1 MRLEP
6 RQESAKTTFHW
17 HLLARDLLL
26 NQLRHKRLRMSL
38 PVKRVENRTGDQKYW
53 SYSVD
58 SDKTRMP
65 SNVVL
70 LQGQATAILA
80 WIYGMGNKKQGY
92 PQT

>member
-1 MRLEP
+1 M
-6 RQESAKTTFHW
+6 
-17 HLLARDLLL
+17 
-26 NQLRHKRLRMSL
+26 NL
-38 PVKRVENRTGDQKYW
+38 PVKRVENHTGDHTGDQKYW

-58 SDKTRMP
+58 NNKTRTP
-65 SNVVL
+65 SNIVL

>member
-1 MRLEP
+1 M
-6 RQESAKTTFHW
+6 
-17 HLLARDLLL
+17 
-26 NQLRHKRLRMSL
+26 NL
-38 PVKRVENRTGDQKYW
+38 PVKRVENHTGDHTGDQKYW

-65 SNVVL
+65 SNIVL
-70 LQGQATAILA
+70 LQGQATTILA

>member
-1 MRLEP
+1 M
-6 RQESAKTTFHW
+6 
-17 HLLARDLLL
+17 
-26 NQLRHKRLRMSL
+26 NL
-38 PVKRVENRTGDQKYW
+38 PAKRVENHTENHTENYTENHTENRTGDQKYW

-65 SNVVL
+65 SNIVL